1 MLKKLFI
8 RFKIWRLYREIR
20 NIKLEIDIYYVNLNS
35 RNLRFF
41 SGKLNIDEKFNEYLK
56 IQKEEVK
63 RLSRHI
69 EILKNKLKSLH

>member
-8 RFKIWRLYREIR
+8 RFRIWRLYREIR

-63 RLSRHI
+63 RLYRHI
-69 EILKNKLKSLH
+69 EILRSKLKSLD

>member
-8 RFKIWRLYREIR
+8 RFRIWRLYREIR
-20 NIKLEIDIYYVNLNS
+20 NIKLDIDIYYVNLNS

-63 RLSRHI
+63 RLARHI
-69 EILKNKLKSLH
+69 EILKNKLKSLD

>member
-1 MLKKLFI
+1 
-8 RFKIWRLYREIR
+8 
-20 NIKLEIDIYYVNLNS
+20 VNLNS

-41 SGKLNIDEKFNEYLK
+41 SGKLNIDEKFNDYLK

-63 RLSRHI
+63 RLVKHI

>member
-8 RFKIWRLYREIR
+8 RFRIWRLYREIR

>member
-8 RFKIWRLYREIR
+8 RFRIWRLYREIR

-63 RLSRHI
+63 RLARHI
-69 EILKNKLKSLH
+69 EILRSKLKSLD

>member
-8 RFKIWRLYREIR
+8 RFRIWRLNREVR

-63 RLSRHI
+63 RLVRHI
-69 EILKNKLKSLH
+69 ELLKNKLKSLD

>member
-20 NIKLEIDIYYVNLNS
+20 NIKLDIDIYYVNLNS

-56 IQKEEVK
+56 IQKEEIK
-63 RLSRHI
+63 RLVRHI

>member
-8 RFKIWRLYREIR
+8 RFRIWRLYREIR

-41 SGKLNIDEKFNEYLK
+41 SGKLNIGEKFNEYLK

>member
-8 RFKIWRLYREIR
+8 RFRIWRLKKEIQ

-63 RLSRHI
+63 RLVRHI
-69 EILKNKLKSLH
+69 ELLKNKLKSLD

>member
-8 RFKIWRLYREIR
+8 RFRIWRLYREIR

-63 RLSRHI
+63 RLARHI
-69 EILKNKLKSLH
+69 EILKNKLKSLD

>member
-8 RFKIWRLYREIR
+8 RFRIWRLNREIR

-56 IQKEEVK
+56 IQKEEIK
-63 RLSRHI
+63 RMIRQI
-69 EILKNKLKSLH
+69 EILKSKLKSLN

>member
-8 RFKIWRLYREIR
+8 RFRIWRLHREIR
-20 NIKLEIDIYYVNLNS
+20 NIKLEIDIYYLNLSS

-63 RLSRHI
+63 RLVRHI
-69 EILKNKLKSLH
+69 ELLKNKLKSLD